1 MSNQVLNRIDKDAYL
16 VSLAQQVAQVSSE
29 DWLTHIRARSSAF
42 LQEQTFPTNKDEE
55 WRFTDLVPLVN
66 VNFVNANFPESLPD
80 ISNLIIP
87 ESKKTRL
94 VFVNGIYA
102 DKLSDLSGIN
112 SEVFVGNLAN
122 LPEENYQKITELLA
136 QQQGGEEVFTALN
149 TVGFTDVAI
158 VWIPKNVQMEN
169 PLHLLFVSVND
180 GESSINQP
188 RCLIIADKGS
198 NVTIIEEFVSGE
210 NTDISSFTNS
220 VTEIWLGE
228 NTTVNHTRIQ
238 RENQT
243 AFHIGKTAI
252 AQGRYSHYTCN
263 AINLGSSI
271 SRHNLDLW
279 QNGESTTT
287 NLNGL
292 TMIKNKQLAD
302 THSLISLKYPHA
314 LSRQLYKYIID
325 DQAHGVFNGK
335 VLVPKPAQ
343 LTDAGQLNRNLLLSS
358 RAKIDTKPQLEIT
371 ADNVKCSHGA
381 TVSQLE
387 DDELF
392 YLQSRGL
399 DSDISRQ
406 LLINAFATE
415 MLQLIPIESVQNTL
429 SKLIKT

>member
-16 VSLAQQVAQVSSE
+16 VSLSQQVSQVSSE
-29 DWLTHIRARSSAF
+29 DWLTHIRHRASAF
-42 LQEQTFPTNKDEE
+42 LQEQTFPTNQDEE
-55 WRFTDLVPLVN
+55 WRFTDLSPLSK
-66 VNFVNANFPESLPD
+66 VNFVNANFPSSLPD
-80 ISNLIIP
+80 ISSLIIP
-87 ESKKTRL
+87 ESAQTRL

-102 DKLSDLSGIN
+102 DKLSDLSNIN
-112 SEVFVGNLAN
+112 SGVFVGNLAN
-122 LPEENYQKITELLA
+122 LPEENHQKITELLA
-136 QQQGGEEVFTALN
+136 QQPGGEEVFTALN
-149 TVGFTDVAI
+149 TVGFTDVGI
-158 VWIPKNVQMEN
+158 VWIPKNVQVEN
-169 PLHLLFVSVND
+169 PLHLLFISVNN
-180 GESSINQP
+180 GNSSINQP
-188 RCLIIADKGS
+188 RCLIIADQGS
-198 NVTIIEEFVSGE
+198 NVTIIEEFVSG
-210 NTDISSFTNS
+210 NSTDIPSFTNS

-252 AQGRYSHYTCN
+252 AQGRYSHYTGN
-263 AINLGSSI
+263 AINLGASI

-279 QNGESTTT
+279 QMGESTTT

-302 THSLISLKYPHA
+302 THSLISLKYPHG

-335 VLVPKPAQ
+335 VWVPKPAQ

-399 DSDISRQ
+399 DGDISRQ

-415 MLQLIPIESVQNTL
+415 ILQLIPIQSVQNTL
-429 SKLIKT
+429 SKLIKN